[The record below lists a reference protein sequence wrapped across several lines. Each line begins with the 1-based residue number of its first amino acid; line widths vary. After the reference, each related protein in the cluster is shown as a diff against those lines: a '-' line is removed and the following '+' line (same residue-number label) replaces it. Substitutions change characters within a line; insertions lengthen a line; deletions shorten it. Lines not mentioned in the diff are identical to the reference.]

1 LVKDDLKIVIISGVF
16 TLMLS
21 STVLSSILV
30 GTSHAQGGIG
40 APVGTPV
47 PQSRDTRP
55 DPEKELVNQDVRCGP
70 PKGNPNANAF
80 CVNTT
85 VPFAL
90 PVNGIAMAQ
99 QAKDILT
106 GLTIGKDGAMYVT
119 FKAGVGKWNTV
130 GISPKGIFPPGAN
143 IAMAKQTNDILA
155 ALAIGNDGAMYVSWT
170 GAGAWNKPAGATGPG
185 PYPPVPIS
193 PKGVFHPGAD
203 IAMVKQ
209 TNDRLTGWAVGKNG
223 WVYQAWVDGTG
234 EWNKPVGRPI
244 WVCCQSHYTGQFGE
258 QRRGPWEGF
267 DGKHYNIAAHMLP
280 NVALAVLIVDA
291 VGELK
296 MVPIVGLCN
305 VDRCNQSGDIYPTKI
320 GPWKLF
326 PVGADVAM
334 AQQAANLISSLAIG
348 NNGAMYVSWTL
359 GGGKWDGPVQI
370 SPPDMFPRGASIAM
384 AKQTHDQLTALTVG
398 KNGAL
403 HVSWV
408 VGTGKWQGP
417 VGISPPNMF
426 PPGAGIAMVN
436 FNGVLEALIAGKDG
450 SIYVAWT
457 GPKKWE
463 GPVRIY

>member
-1 LVKDDLKIVIISGVF
+1 MIFI
-16 TLMLS
+16 LMLC
-21 STVLSSILV
+21 STVLSGTLV
-30 GTSHAQGGIG
+30 GTSHAQGGTG
-40 APVGTPV
+40 ASVGTPL
-47 PQSRDTRP
+47 QSRDSRP
-55 DPEKELVNQDVRCGP
+55 DPEKELVNQGVQCGP

-85 VPFAL
+85 VPNAV
-90 PVNGIAMAQ
+90 PRTGIAMAQ
-99 QAKDILT
+99 QAKDVLT

-119 FKAGVGKWNTV
+119 FKVGVGKWNTV

-193 PKGVFHPGAD
+193 PKGVFHPGSD

-209 TNDRLTGWAVGKNG
+209 TSDRLTGWAVGKNG
-223 WVYQAWVDGTG
+223 WVYQAWVDGVG

-244 WVCCQSHYTGQFGE
+244 WVCCQSHYSSGE
-258 QRRGPWEGF
+258 PRRGPYVGF
-267 DGKHYNIAAHMLP
+267 DGNHYSIAAHMLP
-280 NVALAVLIVDA
+280 NGMLAVLIVDV

-305 VDRCNQSGDIYPTKI
+305 VDKCENIRAQYVKINGWPHPMPTTI

-326 PVGADVAM
+326 PVEADVAM
-334 AQQAANLISSLAIG
+334 AQQADNLVSSLAIG
-348 NNGAMYVSWTL
+348 NNGAMYVSWTV
-359 GGGKWDGPVQI
+359 GGAKWEGPVQI
-370 SPPDMFPRGASIAM
+370 SSPNMFPRGASIAM
-384 AKQTHDQLTALTVG
+384 TKQTNNQLTALTVG
-398 KNGAL
+398 NNGAL

-417 VGISPPNMF
+417 VGISPPNIF
-426 PPGAGIAMVN
+426 PPGAGISMVN
-436 FNGVLEALIAGKDG
+436 FNGVLEALTAGKDG
-450 SIYVAWT
+450 SIYVSWT
-457 GPKKWE
+457 APNGWQ
-463 GPVRIY
+463 GPVRIH